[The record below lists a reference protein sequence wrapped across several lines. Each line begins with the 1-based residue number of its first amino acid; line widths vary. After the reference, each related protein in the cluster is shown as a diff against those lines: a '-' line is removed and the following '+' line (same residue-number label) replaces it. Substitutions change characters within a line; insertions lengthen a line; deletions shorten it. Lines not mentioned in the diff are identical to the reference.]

1 MSTRRKRS
9 SSRRWLDEHFQD
21 EYVKRAQ
28 REGFRSRA
36 VYKLDE
42 INRKYGLIKPGSIV
56 VDLGAAPGSWSQYC
70 VSRVRPDGQVVA
82 LDRLAMQ
89 PLSGVTWL
97 QGDFREQ
104 AMLDEL
110 LAVLAGH
117 PVDLVLSDMAPNTS
131 GIKAVDHPQ
140 AMDLAELAVD
150 FAQRCLRPGGDV
162 LVKVFQGEGFDKL
175 LKTLR
180 ADFGKVCVCKPS
192 ASRARSPELYL
203 LARNYAH
210 R

>member
-42 INRKYGLIKPGSIV
+42 INCKYGVLKPGLTV

-70 VSRVRPDGQVVA
+70 VSQVRSEGRVVA

-104 AMLDEL
+104 VMLDEL
-110 LAVLAGH
+110 LTVLAGH

-131 GIKAVDHPQ
+131 GIKAVDQPQ

-162 LVKVFQGEGFDKL
+162 LVKVFQGEGFDGL

-180 ADFGKVCVCKPS
+180 ADFGKVYVCKPS
-192 ASRARSPELYL
+192 ASRARSSELYL
-203 LARNYAH
+203 LARNYE